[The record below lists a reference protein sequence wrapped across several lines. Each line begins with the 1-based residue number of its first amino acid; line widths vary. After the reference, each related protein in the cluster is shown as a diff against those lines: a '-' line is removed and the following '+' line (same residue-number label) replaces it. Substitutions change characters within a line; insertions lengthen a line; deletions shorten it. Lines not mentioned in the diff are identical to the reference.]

1 LPAID
6 AALEHRQF
14 AKEEHETSYRAR
26 KPLRRSSVCR
36 DRTEQRK
43 GDGES
48 FSGDAPVATASV
60 ALPRRPCLRAARE
73 LSRRRTGELTSL
85 MAVERCAE
93 PGVIAAYRKADYPYM
108 DLIRFA
114 EAARLAGAEKVDKGE
129 ISESEYDHQ
138 RRVLR
143 DRLADEID
151 RRNAEAPPPR
161 STAEM
166 PDPSV
171 TAKLIAGLSAFSA
184 LGP

>member
-1 LPAID
+1 PIGRLPPRTWCRLVASGVVACALLSGCGGARPTDTPAIK
-6 AALEHRQF
+6 AAG
-14 AKEEHETSYRAR
+14 EEMRGIRAQCEAR
-26 KPLRRSSVCR
+26 RRS
-36 DRTEQRK
+36 
-43 GDGES
+43 
-48 FSGDAPVATASV
+48 
-60 ALPRRPCLRAARE
+60 
-73 LSRRRTGELTSL
+73 GELTSVT
-85 MAVERCAE
+85 AVERCAE

-151 RRNAEAPPPR
+151 RRNAETTPPR

>member
-1 LPAID
+1 MARASREMRQSPRQAWRCLAVLACVLHASCGGAATETPAIKR
-6 AALEHRQF
+6 AG
-14 AKEEHETSYRAR
+14 EEMRGIRAE
-26 KPLRRSSVCR
+26 C
-36 DRTEQRK
+36 E
-43 GDGES
+43 
-48 FSGDAPVATASV
+48 A
-60 ALPRRPCLRAARE
+60 
-73 LSRRRTGELTSL
+73 RRRTGELTSL

-151 RRNAEAPPPR
+151 RRNAETTPPR